1 MKRRIFCQGA
11 IATLAALPLPA
22 MAAPVRATL
31 FRNPQCNCCDIYAD
45 YLRENG
51 FEVDVMSTNDLAEIN
66 SKAGIPENIQGCH
79 AMFIDRYVV
88 DGLVPVNIVRKLLS
102 ERPAIA
108 GITLP
113 GMPVGAPGMP
123 GQKTAKLVVYAFT
136 KDGKA
141 PTVYATE

>member
-1 MKRRIFCQGA
+1 MNRRAFCKRA
-11 IATLAALPLPA
+11 
-22 MAAPVRATL
+22 VATL
-31 FRNPQCNCCDIYAD
+31 FCLPVPALAAPIKAKLYKNPQCACCDVYAAYMRD
-45 YLRENG
+45 NG
-51 FEVDVMSTNDLAEIN
+51 FDVEIELTNDLAGM
-66 SKAGIPENIQGCH
+66 SQKAGVPKSIEGCH
-79 AMFIDRYVV
+79 VMFVDSYVV

-123 GQKTAKLVVYAFT
+123 GRKIQPLAVYAFT